1 VSEIISQTWDLTQ
14 IGLILGGIV
23 AVVGPVVWL
32 AGLALALRGSE
43 PKDRPQ
49 ILRAYASC
57 RLPMLRQ
64 PSVQTRAAPRREEP
78 PAESPQVV

>member
-1 VSEIISQTWDLTQ
+1 VGKIISGAWGLTQ
-14 IGLILGGIV
+14 IALIMGGVV
-23 AVVGPVVWL
+23 ALVALMVWL

-57 RLPMLRQ
+57 RPPVLRQ
-64 PSVQTRAAPRREEP
+64 PTIQIQTAARHEQMPD
-78 PAESPQVV
+78 ESSPSG